1 MFDLES
7 KKHQGWKRPLSSCSL
22 AAFKIKKNGTIKK
35 CHFKTRAKKL
45 FFSCFLYDLGRQ
57 EQERNCNPKSSHK
70 MMVTGEPAEVP
81 VERLEDAPVLSPGPM
96 PCIQGL
102 HLKRAAGQTHCYQNS
117 LLQQLKVME
126 DWLLFGWSCKKYSAF
141 GVTFL
146 DPARKNQPKSPL
158 LLCLFCRGT

>member
-1 MFDLES
+1 MGQSRNAILKLEL
-7 KKHQGWKRPLSSCSL
+7 RN
-22 AAFKIKKNGTIKK
+22 F
-35 CHFKTRAKKL
+35 

-57 EQERNCNPKSSHK
+57 EQERNCNAKSSHK

-81 VERLEDAPVLSPGPM
+81 VERLEDALVLSPGPM

-126 DWLLFGWSCKKYSAF
+126 D
-141 GVTFL
+141 
-146 DPARKNQPKSPL
+146 
-158 LLCLFCRGT
+158 